1 MKKYF
6 LMSCVL
12 VTTFINAQDMRR
24 NAAFSLFSDNK
35 ANQRG
40 DAVTIIVMESSQAT
54 NNSETSAG
62 RSSDLSFGLS
72 GGVDKTALPKV
83 DANVSSGNNFSGS
96 GSTKTTGVVRTK
108 ISATVDSVLANGNLL
123 IKGSRRIVI
132 NGEEQLVYIK
142 GVVRPSDIGADNS
155 VLSYNISD
163 AEITFEGSGII
174 DSSQKPG
181 WLTKFFHWIF

>member
-1 MKKYF
+1 MKKQF
-6 LMSCVL
+6 VIIF
-12 VTTFINAQDMRR
+12 VFIASLISAQDMRR

-35 ANQRG
+35 ANQKG

-54 NNSETSAG
+54 NNAETSAG

-72 GGVDKTALPKV
+72 GGVDKSALPKV
-83 DANVSSGNNFSGS
+83 DANINSGNSFSGS
-96 GSTKTTGVVRTK
+96 GSTKSTGVVRTK

-142 GVVRPSDIGADNS
+142 GIVRTSDIGADNS

-174 DSSQKPG
+174 DDSQKPG